1 MSAIATLSLAAA
13 VGAALAASA
22 SRGAAGGEAGELPS
36 PGTYTLDPP
45 HTFVYFNVR
54 HKVVGLV
61 RGRFDKASGTVV
73 VTKAPA
79 DCSVEVSIDASSL
92 STQNP
97 IRDADVKG
105 PDFFDAAK
113 FPAITYKG
121 RGIHKQ
127 GREWVLDGALTIRG
141 VTRTVPLHFRFNGVA
156 PGQPGKPQ
164 RLGFHATAAT
174 QRAQFNM
181 TRELLDE
188 IGKANAP
195 DVWIEI
201 DTEALS
207 GPPASRGPGG
217 AGGVVRSAAPLSRR
231 GTPDTLA
238 GCLSKAARW

>member
-1 MSAIATLSLAAA
+1 MSALASLGFAAA
-13 VGAALAASA
+13 VGAAIAASA
-22 SRGAAGGEAGELPS
+22 AGAEATGELPP

-45 HTFVYFNVR
+45 HTFVYFDAR

-73 VTKAPA
+73 VTKDPA
-79 DCSVEVSIDASSL
+79 ECSVEVSIDSSSL

-97 IRDADVKG
+97 IRDADLKG

-121 RGIHKQ
+121 RGIHRQ
-127 GREWVLDGALTIRG
+127 GSEWVLDGALTIRG
-141 VTRTVPLHFRFNGVA
+141 VTRTVPLHFRFNGIA

-164 RLGFHATAAT
+164 RLGFHAKAET
-174 QRAQFNM
+174 QRAQFDM

-188 IGKANAP
+188 IGKVSKAP

-207 GPPASRGPGG
+207 GPPPSR
-217 AGGVVRSAAPLSRR
+217 
-231 GTPDTLA
+231 
-238 GCLSKAARW
+238 

>member
-1 MSAIATLSLAAA
+1 MSAMASLGLAAA
-13 VGAALAASA
+13 VCGAIAASA
-22 SRGAAGGEAGELPS
+22 RGAAGGEAGELPP

-45 HTFVYFNVR
+45 HTFVYFDAR

-73 VTKAPA
+73 VAKDPA
-79 DCSVEVSIDASSL
+79 DCSVEVAIEAASL

-97 IRDADVKG
+97 NRDADVKG

-127 GREWVLDGALTIRG
+127 GSEWVLDGELTIRG
-141 VTRTVPLHFRFNGVA
+141 VARPVPLHFRFNGIA
-156 PGQPGKPQ
+156 PAQPGKPQ

-188 IGKANAP
+188 IGKVSNAP

-201 DTEALS
+201 DTEALG
-207 GPPASRGPGG
+207 GPPASR
-217 AGGVVRSAAPLSRR
+217 
-231 GTPDTLA
+231 
-238 GCLSKAARW
+238 